1 MDLLTMSLSA
11 AVMIAA
17 IVILRA
23 LLIDRLPKTT
33 FLILWAV
40 VLLRLL
46 VPVSVPSAWSVYS
59 LLQPK
64 QQSIQTVQEESTV
77 LPQVEPVVSQP
88 SAITTEP
95 VTPAVDSAT
104 GEAEEITATPA
115 RQESS
120 SPTVQQ
126 STPTE
131 QPPQAEETKPAIS
144 LPVEPSALI
153 WGVGAAA
160 LGLYFVVGYWRAT
173 REFDMS
179 LPVEHPFCGE
189 WLQRQKEKMP
199 LRRQI
204 RIRQFDR
211 IGTPLT
217 YGVRRPTIL
226 LPNQTLEEQPKTL
239 TYILTH
245 EYVHIRRFDCVSKL
259 LLSAALCLHWFNPL
273 VWVMYVLANRDLE
286 LSCDEMVLRLL
297 GIENRSAYAMALLE
311 MEEKRSGFGAL
322 YSAFGK
328 NAIEERIGAIM
339 KMKKRS
345 LLSVV
350 MAVVLVFTLTACLA
364 TSPVEE
370 ETSAQTA
377 EEKNTIE
384 SETVSV
390 TSELTEKEKNQ
401 IGWEYNRKWQLADY
415 IPYGFAYNEETEK
428 WQYQGLDVHAF
439 LDPEKDIHLI
449 NDEPGLSFLATY
461 DENGKLNIQR
471 IDRETAGKLYI
482 EYFGSPILY
491 DNRIDL
497 YKDNPDTIFVG
508 QWSEYDKRSG
518 ADGYLEFGLSLDMES
533 NLVYNGELVRYFID
547 GVTYDFHDGDCML
560 DRDLADRQSELC
572 AYIYEYYNPEGTVD
586 LYAVY
591 AEQEREDSNPRGLG
605 NLIGI
610 KEFEPSVLE
619 GKQFQLVDIKEREE
633 LNRKVENLSWDD
645 MLEKLS
651 ALEAQGITYETIG
664 EGIQMYY
671 NDYPVTRLTYTD
683 GQMLDSF
690 VFTSVNPPE
699 PNEASISMSV
709 NVRPDGEVRI
719 KEGMPFSGVLAR
731 YGEYG
736 ILYDEEKGAWV
747 YRDQVIRYFIDGV
760 NGQFP
765 LLLRDDGE
773 ISLKVNYNANH
784 YISGLETIP
793 DEQAQALWEQAEAA
807 DGQTEQTESTE
818 QPAQPAQTQQLAADT
833 TTAAAPIAPVKETT
847 MVEDV
852 NHYGDTNSR
861 RYWAQEGTP
870 VTCSVAGEVVA
881 SGWESGYG
889 NRVQVQDASG
899 IIWTY
904 AHLKEISAQ
913 QGDQLQAGEQLGT
926 VGHTGNAG
934 SPTTYCLGLYAEKDG
949 QELNVAQLFARGEE
963 ISL

>member
-1 MDLLTMSLSA
+1 MDLLTMSFSA

-59 LLQPK
+59 LLQPR
-64 QQSIQTVQEESTV
+64 QQAIQTVQEESTV

-95 VTPAVDSAT
+95 VTPAVDSAA

-131 QPPQAEETKPAIS
+131 QPPQAEEKTKPAIS

-370 ETSAQTA
+370 ETSAPAA
-377 EEKNTIE
+377 EEKDIIE

-401 IGWEYNRKWQLADY
+401 IGWEYNRKWLLWDY
-415 IPYGFAYNEETEK
+415 TAYGFTYNEETEK

-439 LDPEKDIHLI
+439 LDPEKDVHLF
-449 NDEPGLSFLATY
+449 NNEPGLSFLATY
-461 DENGKLNIQR
+461 DENEKLNIQQ
-471 IDRETAGKLYI
+471 ITKLTADELYS
-482 EYFGSPILY
+482 EYFASPVLY

-508 QWSEYDKRSG
+508 QWSEFSKRFS
-518 ADGYLEFGLSLDMES
+518 ADRYLEFGVSLDMES
-533 NLVYNGELVRYFID
+533 NLVYNGELVRYFVD
-547 GVTYDFHDGDCML
+547 GVTHDLNDGDFTL
-560 DRDLADRQSELC
+560 DSDLATRQSEECVYL
-572 AYIYEYYNPEGTVD
+572 YEYYNPEGTVD
-586 LYAVY
+586 LYTVHSR
-591 AEQEREDSNPRGLG
+591 EREDSLGGLYS
-605 NLIGI
+605 IE
-610 KEFEPSVLE
+610 EFEPSVLE
-619 GKQFQLVDIKEREE
+619 GKQFQLVDIEEREE

-651 ALEAQGITYETIG
+651 ALKAQGITYETIG
-664 EGIQMYY
+664 KGIQMYY
-671 NDYPVTRLTYTD
+671 NGYPVTQLTYRDNETL
-683 GQMLDSF
+683 GYQT
-690 VFTSVNPPE
+690 FTSVNPPE
-699 PNEASISMSV
+699 STRASVTVRV
-709 NVRPDGEVRI
+709 NVRSDGEVQIEQGKPGGAEMWKVDGRI
-719 KEGMPFSGVLAR
+719 F
-731 YGEYG
+731 
-736 ILYDEEKGAWV
+736 YDEEQGVWT
-747 YRDQVIRYFIDGV
+747 YQDQVIRYFVNGV
-760 NGQFP
+760 DGQFP
-765 LLLRDDGE
+765 TLLQEDGTVSVRVIYDE
-773 ISLKVNYNANH
+773 NN

-793 DEQAQALWEQAEAA
+793 NEQAQALWEQAEAA
-807 DGQTEQTESTE
+807 DGQPVQTESTE
-818 QPAQPAQTQQLAADT
+818 QPVQTQQLATDT

>member
-59 LLQPK
+59 LLQPR
-64 QQSIQTVQEESTV
+64 QQAIQTVQEESTV
-77 LPQVEPVVSQP
+77 LPQVEPVLSQP

-95 VTPAVDSAT
+95 VTPAVDSAA
-104 GEAEEITATPA
+104 GEAEEITTAPTQQPSA
-115 RQESS
+115 A
-120 SPTVQQ
+120 PTVQQ

-131 QPPQAEETKPAIS
+131 QPPQAEEETKPAIS

-153 WGVGAAA
+153 WGIGAAA

-189 WLQRQKEKMP
+189 WLRRQKEKMP

-345 LLSVV
+345 LLSAV

-377 EEKNTIE
+377 
-384 SETVSV
+384 SEIAW
-390 TSELTEKEKNQ
+390 Q
-401 IGWEYNRKWQLADY
+401 YNRENLLWNY
-415 IPYGFAYNEETEK
+415 IPYGFEFNQERNK
-428 WQYQGLDVHAF
+428 WQYQNVDVHYF
-439 LDPEKDIHLI
+439 LDEKK
-449 NDEPGLSFLATY
+449 G
-461 DENGKLNIQR
+461 
-471 IDRETAGKLYI
+471 I
-482 EYFGSPILY
+482 EYYTEESGISFRAVYLDDGRLILTQLNRQEADDLYFQGGSSPVRY
-491 DNRIDL
+491 DNRYDL
-497 YKDNPDTIFVG
+497 YENDKDSIYVG
-508 QWSEYDKRSG
+508 QWEESVKQFRATRYVDFGMTMDTRSH
-518 ADGYLEFGLSLDMES
+518 LL
-533 NLVYNGELVRYFID
+533 YNGELVRYFID

-560 DRDLADRQSELC
+560 DRDLADRQSERC
-572 AYIYEYYNPEGTVD
+572 AFLYEYYNPEGTVD

-591 AEQEREDSNPRGLG
+591 AEQEREDSSPRGLG

-610 KEFEPSVLE
+610 EEFEPSVLE
-619 GKQFQLVDIKEREE
+619 GKTFKTLDLQQRDEDTQNGRH
-633 LNRKVENLSWDD
+633 LSWTL
-645 MLEKLS
+645 MVRKLD
-651 ALEAQGITYETIG
+651 ALEEYGVTYEEVG

-671 NDYPVTRLTYTD
+671 DGYLVNSLMYSDNDVPHYT
-683 GQMLDSF
+683 
-690 VFTSVNPPE
+690 FTSVPQE
-699 PNEASISMSV
+699 SARRATLAI
-709 NVRPDGEVRI
+709 NVDVSSSGEVEISNDWPLVGSIVQFRN
-719 KEGMPFSGVLAR
+719 
-731 YGEYG
+731 YG
-736 ILYDEEKGAWV
+736 IAYDKEKKAWA
-747 YRDQVIRYFIDGV
+747 YNGQIIKYFIDGV
-760 NGQFP
+760 DGQFP
-765 LLLRDDGE
+765 FLLRDDGE
-773 ISLKVNYNANH
+773 INLKVNYDENH

-793 DEQAQALWEQAEAA
+793 NEQAQALWEQAEAA
-807 DGQTEQTESTE
+807 DGQPVQTESTE
-818 QPAQPAQTQQLAADT
+818 QPAQTQQLAADT

>member
-59 LLQPK
+59 LLQPR
-64 QQSIQTVQEESTV
+64 QQAIQTVQEENTV

-95 VTPAVDSAT
+95 AAPAVDSAA
-104 GEAEEITATPA
+104 GEAEEITVTPA

-131 QPPQAEETKPAIS
+131 QPPQAEEKTKPAIS

-189 WLQRQKEKMP
+189 WLRRQKEKMP

-345 LLSVV
+345 LLSAV

-377 EEKNTIE
+377 
-384 SETVSV
+384 SEIAW
-390 TSELTEKEKNQ
+390 Q
-401 IGWEYNRKWQLADY
+401 YNRENLLWNY
-415 IPYGFAYNEETEK
+415 IPYGFEFNQERNK
-428 WQYQGLDVHAF
+428 WQYQNVDVHYF
-439 LDPEKDIHLI
+439 LDEKK
-449 NDEPGLSFLATY
+449 G
-461 DENGKLNIQR
+461 
-471 IDRETAGKLYI
+471 I
-482 EYFGSPILY
+482 EYYTEESGISFRAVYLDDGRLILTQLNRQEADDLYFQGGSSPVRY
-491 DNRIDL
+491 DNRYDL
-497 YKDNPDTIFVG
+497 YENDKDSIYVG
-508 QWSEYDKRSG
+508 QWEESVKQFRATRYVDFGMTMDTRSH
-518 ADGYLEFGLSLDMES
+518 LL
-533 NLVYNGELVRYFID
+533 YNGELVRYFID

-560 DRDLADRQSELC
+560 DRDLADRQSERC
-572 AYIYEYYNPEGTVD
+572 AYLYEYYNPEGTVD

-591 AEQEREDSNPRGLG
+591 AEQEREDSSPRGLG

-610 KEFEPSVLE
+610 EEFEPSVLE
-619 GKQFQLVDIKEREE
+619 GKTFKTLDLQQRDEDTQNGRH
-633 LNRKVENLSWDD
+633 LSWTL
-645 MLEKLS
+645 MVRKLD
-651 ALEAQGITYETIG
+651 ALEEYGVTYEEVG

-671 NDYPVTRLTYTD
+671 DGYLVNSLMYSDNDVPHYT
-683 GQMLDSF
+683 
-690 VFTSVNPPE
+690 FTSVPQE
-699 PNEASISMSV
+699 SARRATLAI
-709 NVRPDGEVRI
+709 NVDVSSSGEVEITNDWPLVGSIVQFRN
-719 KEGMPFSGVLAR
+719 
-731 YGEYG
+731 YG
-736 ILYDEEKGAWV
+736 IAYDKEKKAWA
-747 YRDQVIRYFIDGV
+747 YNGQIIKYFIDGV
-760 NGQFP
+760 DGQFP
-765 LLLRDDGE
+765 FLLRDDGE
-773 ISLKVNYNANH
+773 INLKVNYDENH
-784 YISGLETIP
+784 YISGLEIIP
-793 DEQAQALWEQAEAA
+793 NEEAQALWEQAEAA
-807 DGQTEQTESTE
+807 DGQTEQTEPTE
-818 QPAQPAQTQQLAADT
+818 ENEQPAQTQ
-833 TTAAAPIAPVKETT
+833 PI
-847 MVEDV
+847 
-852 NHYGDTNSR
+852 
-861 RYWAQEGTP
+861 
-870 VTCSVAGEVVA
+870 
-881 SGWESGYG
+881 
-889 NRVQVQDASG
+889 
-899 IIWTY
+899 
-904 AHLKEISAQ
+904 Q
-913 QGDQLQAGEQLGT
+913 QSEQLT
-926 VGHTGNAG
+926 QT
-934 SPTTYCLGLYAEKDG
+934 
-949 QELNVAQLFARGEE
+949 QQQE

>member
-1 MDLLTMSLSA
+1 MDLLTMSISA

-59 LLQPK
+59 LLQPR
-64 QQSIQTVQEESTV
+64 QQAIQTVQEESTV

-95 VTPAVDSAT
+95 VTPAVDSAA
-104 GEAEEITATPA
+104 GEAEEITTAPTQQPSA
-115 RQESS
+115 A
-120 SPTVQQ
+120 PTVQQ

-131 QPPQAEETKPAIS
+131 QPPQAEEETKPAIS

-189 WLQRQKEKMP
+189 WLRRQKEKMP

-273 VWVMYVLANRDLE
+273 VWVMYILANRDLE

-345 LLSVV
+345 LLSAV

-377 EEKNTIE
+377 
-384 SETVSV
+384 SEIAW
-390 TSELTEKEKNQ
+390 Q
-401 IGWEYNRKWQLADY
+401 YNRENLLWNY
-415 IPYGFAYNEETEK
+415 IPYGFEFNQERNK
-428 WQYQGLDVHAF
+428 WQYQNVDVHYF
-439 LDPEKDIHLI
+439 LDEKK
-449 NDEPGLSFLATY
+449 G
-461 DENGKLNIQR
+461 
-471 IDRETAGKLYI
+471 I
-482 EYFGSPILY
+482 EYYTEESGISFRAVYLDDGRLILTQLNRQEADDLYFQGGSSPVRY
-491 DNRIDL
+491 DNRYDL
-497 YKDNPDTIFVG
+497 YENDKDSIYVG
-508 QWSEYDKRSG
+508 QWEESVKQFRATRYVDFGMTMDTRSH
-518 ADGYLEFGLSLDMES
+518 LL
-533 NLVYNGELVRYFID
+533 YNGELVRYFID

-560 DRDLADRQSELC
+560 DRDLADRQSERC
-572 AYIYEYYNPEGTVD
+572 AYLYEYYNPEGTVD

-591 AEQEREDSNPRGLG
+591 AEQEREDSSPRGLG

-610 KEFEPSVLE
+610 EEFEPSVLE
-619 GKQFQLVDIKEREE
+619 GKTFKTLDLQQRDEDTQNGRH
-633 LNRKVENLSWDD
+633 LSWTL
-645 MLEKLS
+645 MVRKLD
-651 ALEAQGITYETIG
+651 ALEEYGVTYEEVG

-671 NDYPVTRLTYTD
+671 DGYLVNSLMYSDNDVPHYT
-683 GQMLDSF
+683 
-690 VFTSVNPPE
+690 FTSVPQE
-699 PNEASISMSV
+699 SARRATLAI
-709 NVRPDGEVRI
+709 NVDVSSSGEVEISNDWPLVGSIVQFRN
-719 KEGMPFSGVLAR
+719 
-731 YGEYG
+731 YG
-736 ILYDEEKGAWV
+736 IAYDKEKKAWA
-747 YRDQVIRYFIDGV
+747 YNGQIIKYFIDGV
-760 NGQFP
+760 DGQFP
-765 LLLRDDGE
+765 FLLRDDGE
-773 ISLKVNYNANH
+773 INLKVNYDENH
-784 YISGLETIP
+784 YISGLEKIS

>member
-1 MDLLTMSLSA
+1 MDLLTMSFSA

-95 VTPAVDSAT
+95 AAPAVDSAA

-131 QPPQAEETKPAIS
+131 QPPQAEEETKPAIS

-153 WGVGAAA
+153 WGIGAAA

-189 WLQRQKEKMP
+189 WLRRQKEKMP

-350 MAVVLVFTLTACLA
+350 MAVVLVFTLAACLA

-377 EEKNTIE
+377 
-384 SETVSV
+384 SEIAW
-390 TSELTEKEKNQ
+390 Q
-401 IGWEYNRKWQLADY
+401 YNRENLLWNY
-415 IPYGFAYNEETEK
+415 IPYGFEFNQERNK
-428 WQYQGLDVHAF
+428 WQYQNVDVHYF
-439 LDPEKDIHLI
+439 LDEKK
-449 NDEPGLSFLATY
+449 G
-461 DENGKLNIQR
+461 
-471 IDRETAGKLYI
+471 I
-482 EYFGSPILY
+482 EYYTEESGISFRAVYLDDGRLILTQLNRQEADDLYFQGGSSPVRY
-491 DNRIDL
+491 DNRYDL
-497 YKDNPDTIFVG
+497 YENDKDSIYVG
-508 QWSEYDKRSG
+508 QWEESVKQFRATRYVDFGMTMDTRSH
-518 ADGYLEFGLSLDMES
+518 LL
-533 NLVYNGELVRYFID
+533 YNGELVRYFID

-560 DRDLADRQSELC
+560 DRDLADRQSERC
-572 AYIYEYYNPEGTVD
+572 AYLYEYYNPEGTVD

-591 AEQEREDSNPRGLG
+591 AEQEREDSSPRGLG

-610 KEFEPSVLE
+610 EEFEPSVLE
-619 GKQFQLVDIKEREE
+619 GKTFKTLDLQQRDEDTQNGRH
-633 LNRKVENLSWDD
+633 LSWTL
-645 MLEKLS
+645 MVRKLD
-651 ALEAQGITYETIG
+651 ALEEYGVTYEEVG

-671 NDYPVTRLTYTD
+671 DGYLVNSLMYSDNDVPHYT
-683 GQMLDSF
+683 
-690 VFTSVNPPE
+690 FTSVPQE
-699 PNEASISMSV
+699 SARRATLAI
-709 NVRPDGEVRI
+709 NVDVSSSGEVEITNDWPLVGSIVQFRN
-719 KEGMPFSGVLAR
+719 
-731 YGEYG
+731 YG
-736 ILYDEEKGAWV
+736 IAYDKEKKAWA
-747 YRDQVIRYFIDGV
+747 YNGQIIKYFIDGV
-760 NGQFP
+760 DGQFP
-765 LLLRDDGE
+765 FLLRDDGE
-773 ISLKVNYNANH
+773 INLKVNYDENH
-784 YISGLETIP
+784 YISGLEKIS

>member
-95 VTPAVDSAT
+95 VTPAVDSAA

-126 STPTE
+126 SIPTE

-153 WGVGAAA
+153 WGIGAAA
-160 LGLYFVVGYWRAT
+160 LGLYFVVGYWRTT

-189 WLQRQKEKMP
+189 WLRRQKEKMP

-259 LLSAALCLHWFNPL
+259 LLSAALSLHWFNPL

-377 EEKNTIE
+377 
-384 SETVSV
+384 SEIAW
-390 TSELTEKEKNQ
+390 Q
-401 IGWEYNRKWQLADY
+401 YNRENLLWNY
-415 IPYGFAYNEETEK
+415 IPYGFEFNQERNK
-428 WQYQGLDVHAF
+428 WQYQNVDVHYF
-439 LDPEKDIHLI
+439 LDEKK
-449 NDEPGLSFLATY
+449 G
-461 DENGKLNIQR
+461 
-471 IDRETAGKLYI
+471 I
-482 EYFGSPILY
+482 EYYTEESGISFRAVYLDDGRLILTRLNRQEADDLYFQGGSSPVRY
-491 DNRIDL
+491 DNRYDL
-497 YKDNPDTIFVG
+497 YENDKDSIYVG
-508 QWSEYDKRSG
+508 QWEESVKQFRATRYVDFGMTMDTRSH
-518 ADGYLEFGLSLDMES
+518 LL
-533 NLVYNGELVRYFID
+533 YNGELVRYFID

-560 DRDLADRQSELC
+560 DRDLADRQSERC
-572 AYIYEYYNPEGTVD
+572 AYLYEYYNPEGTVD

-591 AEQEREDSNPRGLG
+591 AEQEREDSSPRGLG

-610 KEFEPSVLE
+610 EEFEPSVLE
-619 GKQFQLVDIKEREE
+619 GKTFKTLDLQQRDEDTQNGRH
-633 LNRKVENLSWDD
+633 LSWTL
-645 MLEKLS
+645 MARKLD
-651 ALEAQGITYETIG
+651 ALEEYGVTYEEVG

-671 NDYPVTRLTYTD
+671 DGYLVNSLMYSDNDVPHYT
-683 GQMLDSF
+683 
-690 VFTSVNPPE
+690 FTSVPQE
-699 PNEASISMSV
+699 SARRATLAI
-709 NVRPDGEVRI
+709 NVDVSSSGEVEITNDWPLVGSIVQFRN
-719 KEGMPFSGVLAR
+719 
-731 YGEYG
+731 YG
-736 ILYDEEKGAWV
+736 IAYDKEKKAWA
-747 YRDQVIRYFIDGV
+747 YNGQIIKYFIDGV
-760 NGQFP
+760 DGQFP
-765 LLLRDDGE
+765 FLLRDDGE
-773 ISLKVNYNANH
+773 INLKVNYDENH
-784 YISGLETIP
+784 YISGLEKIS

-807 DGQTEQTESTE
+807 DGQPVQTESTE
-818 QPAQPAQTQQLAADT
+818 QTAQTQQFAADT

-899 IIWTY
+899 ITWTY

>member
-1 MDLLTMSLSA
+1 MDLLTMSISA

-59 LLQPK
+59 LLQLR
-64 QQSIQTVQEESTV
+64 QQAIQTVQEESTV

-95 VTPAVDSAT
+95 VTPAVDSAA
-104 GEAEEITATPA
+104 GEAEEITTAPTQQPSA
-115 RQESS
+115 A
-120 SPTVQQ
+120 PTVQQ

-131 QPPQAEETKPAIS
+131 QPPQAEEKTKPAIS

-189 WLQRQKEKMP
+189 WLRRQKEKMP

-217 YGVRRPTIL
+217 YGVRKPTIL

-273 VWVMYVLANRDLE
+273 VWVMYILANRDLE

-377 EEKNTIE
+377 
-384 SETVSV
+384 SEIAW
-390 TSELTEKEKNQ
+390 Q
-401 IGWEYNRKWQLADY
+401 YNRENLLWNY
-415 IPYGFAYNEETEK
+415 IPYGFEFNQERNK
-428 WQYQGLDVHAF
+428 WQYQNVDVHYF
-439 LDPEKDIHLI
+439 LDEKK
-449 NDEPGLSFLATY
+449 G
-461 DENGKLNIQR
+461 
-471 IDRETAGKLYI
+471 I
-482 EYFGSPILY
+482 EYYTEESGISFRAVYLDDGRLILTQLNRQEADDLYFQGGSSPVRY
-491 DNRIDL
+491 DNRYDL
-497 YKDNPDTIFVG
+497 YENDKDSIYVG
-508 QWSEYDKRSG
+508 QWEESVKQFRATRYVDFGMTMDTRSH
-518 ADGYLEFGLSLDMES
+518 LL
-533 NLVYNGELVRYFID
+533 YNGELVRYFID

-560 DRDLADRQSELC
+560 DRDLADRQSERC
-572 AYIYEYYNPEGTVD
+572 AYLYEYYNPEGTVD

-591 AEQEREDSNPRGLG
+591 AEQEREDSSPRGLG

-610 KEFEPSVLE
+610 EEFEPSVLE
-619 GKQFQLVDIKEREE
+619 GKTFKTLDLQQRDEDTQNGRH
-633 LNRKVENLSWDD
+633 LSWTL
-645 MLEKLS
+645 MVRKLD
-651 ALEAQGITYETIG
+651 ALEEYGVTYEEVG

-671 NDYPVTRLTYTD
+671 DGYLVNSLMYSDNDVPHYT
-683 GQMLDSF
+683 
-690 VFTSVNPPE
+690 FTSVPQE
-699 PNEASISMSV
+699 SARRATLAI
-709 NVRPDGEVRI
+709 NVDVSSSGEVEITNDWPLVGSIVQFRN
-719 KEGMPFSGVLAR
+719 
-731 YGEYG
+731 YG
-736 ILYDEEKGAWV
+736 IAYDKEKKAWA
-747 YRDQVIRYFIDGV
+747 YNGQIIKYFIDGV
-760 NGQFP
+760 DGQFP
-765 LLLRDDGE
+765 FLLRDDGE
-773 ISLKVNYNANH
+773 INLKVNYDENH
-784 YISGLETIP
+784 YISGLEKIS

-818 QPAQPAQTQQLAADT
+818 QTAQTQQLAADT

>member
-59 LLQPK
+59 LLQPR

-95 VTPAVDSAT
+95 VTPAVDSAA

-131 QPPQAEETKPAIS
+131 QPPQAEEETKPAIS

-189 WLQRQKEKMP
+189 WLRRQKEKMP

-273 VWVMYVLANRDLE
+273 VWVMYILANRDLE

-377 EEKNTIE
+377 
-384 SETVSV
+384 SEIAW
-390 TSELTEKEKNQ
+390 Q
-401 IGWEYNRKWQLADY
+401 YNRENLLWNY
-415 IPYGFAYNEETEK
+415 IPYGFEFNQERNK
-428 WQYQGLDVHAF
+428 WQYQNVDVHYF
-439 LDPEKDIHLI
+439 LDEKK
-449 NDEPGLSFLATY
+449 G
-461 DENGKLNIQR
+461 
-471 IDRETAGKLYI
+471 I
-482 EYFGSPILY
+482 EYYTEGSGISFRAVYLDDGRLILTQLNRQEADDLYFQGGSSPVRY
-491 DNRIDL
+491 DNRYDL
-497 YKDNPDTIFVG
+497 YENDKDSIYVG
-508 QWSEYDKRSG
+508 QWEESVKQFRATRYVDFGMTMDTRSH
-518 ADGYLEFGLSLDMES
+518 LL
-533 NLVYNGELVRYFID
+533 YNGELVRYFID

-560 DRDLADRQSELC
+560 DRDLADRQSERC
-572 AYIYEYYNPEGTVD
+572 AYLYEYYNPEGTVD

-591 AEQEREDSNPRGLG
+591 AEQEREDSSPRGLG

-610 KEFEPSVLE
+610 EEFEPSVLE
-619 GKQFQLVDIKEREE
+619 GKTFKTLDLQQRDEDTQNGRH
-633 LNRKVENLSWDD
+633 LSWTL
-645 MLEKLS
+645 MVRKLD
-651 ALEAQGITYETIG
+651 ALKEYGITYEQVG

-671 NDYPVTRLTYTD
+671 DGYLVNSLMYSDNDVPHYT
-683 GQMLDSF
+683 
-690 VFTSVNPPE
+690 FTSVPQE
-699 PNEASISMSV
+699 SARRATLAI
-709 NVRPDGEVRI
+709 NVDVSSSGEVKIMNDWPLVGSIVQFRN
-719 KEGMPFSGVLAR
+719 
-731 YGEYG
+731 YG
-736 ILYDEEKGAWV
+736 IAYDKEKKAWA
-747 YRDQVIRYFIDGV
+747 YNGQIIKYFIDGV
-760 NGQFP
+760 DGQFP
-765 LLLRDDGE
+765 FLLRDDGE
-773 ISLKVNYNANH
+773 INLKVNYDENH
-784 YISGLETIP
+784 YISGLEKIS

-818 QPAQPAQTQQLAADT
+818 QTAQTQQLAADT

>member
-95 VTPAVDSAT
+95 VTPAVDSAA

-115 RQESS
+115 QQPSAA
-120 SPTVQQ
+120 PTVQQ

-131 QPPQAEETKPAIS
+131 QPPQAEEETKPAIS

-160 LGLYFVVGYWRAT
+160 LGLYFVVGYWRVT

-189 WLQRQKEKMP
+189 WLRRQKEKMP

-345 LLSVV
+345 LLSAV

-377 EEKNTIE
+377 
-384 SETVSV
+384 SEIAW
-390 TSELTEKEKNQ
+390 Q
-401 IGWEYNRKWQLADY
+401 YNRENLLWNY
-415 IPYGFAYNEETEK
+415 IPYGFEFNQERNK
-428 WQYQGLDVHAF
+428 WQYQNVDVHYF
-439 LDPEKDIHLI
+439 LDEKK
-449 NDEPGLSFLATY
+449 G
-461 DENGKLNIQR
+461 
-471 IDRETAGKLYI
+471 I
-482 EYFGSPILY
+482 EYYTEESGISFRAVYLDDGRLILTQLNRQEADDLYFQGGSSPVRY
-491 DNRIDL
+491 DNRYDL
-497 YKDNPDTIFVG
+497 YENDKDSIYVG
-508 QWSEYDKRSG
+508 QWEESVKQFRATRYVDFGMTMDTRSH
-518 ADGYLEFGLSLDMES
+518 LL
-533 NLVYNGELVRYFID
+533 YNGELVRYFID

-560 DRDLADRQSELC
+560 DRDLADRQSERC
-572 AYIYEYYNPEGTVD
+572 AYLYEYYNPEGTVD

-591 AEQEREDSNPRGLG
+591 AEQEREDSSPRGLG

-610 KEFEPSVLE
+610 EEFEPSVLE
-619 GKQFQLVDIKEREE
+619 GKTFKTLDLQQRDEDTQNGRH
-633 LNRKVENLSWDD
+633 LSWTL
-645 MLEKLS
+645 MVRKLD
-651 ALEAQGITYETIG
+651 ALEEYGVTYEEVG

-671 NDYPVTRLTYTD
+671 DGYLVNSLMYSDNDVPHYT
-683 GQMLDSF
+683 
-690 VFTSVNPPE
+690 FTSVPQE
-699 PNEASISMSV
+699 SARRATLAI
-709 NVRPDGEVRI
+709 NVDVSSSGEVEITNDWPLVGSIVQFRN
-719 KEGMPFSGVLAR
+719 
-731 YGEYG
+731 YG
-736 ILYDEEKGAWV
+736 IAYDKEKKAWA
-747 YRDQVIRYFIDGV
+747 YNGQIIKYFIDGV
-760 NGQFP
+760 DGQFP
-765 LLLRDDGE
+765 FLLRDDGE
-773 ISLKVNYNANH
+773 INLKVNYDENH
-784 YISGLETIP
+784 YISGLEKIS

-807 DGQTEQTESTE
+807 DGQPVQTESTE
-818 QPAQPAQTQQLAADT
+818 QTAQTQQLAADT
-833 TTAAAPIAPVKETT
+833 TTAVAPIAPVKETT

>member
-59 LLQPK
+59 LLQPR
-64 QQSIQTVQEESTV
+64 QQAIQTVQEESTV

-95 VTPAVDSAT
+95 VTPAVDSAA

-126 STPTE
+126 SIPTE
-131 QPPQAEETKPAIS
+131 QPPQAEKTKPAIS

-153 WGVGAAA
+153 WGIGAAA

-189 WLQRQKEKMP
+189 WLRRQKEKMP

-345 LLSVV
+345 LLSAV

-377 EEKNTIE
+377 
-384 SETVSV
+384 SEIAW
-390 TSELTEKEKNQ
+390 Q
-401 IGWEYNRKWQLADY
+401 YNRENLLWNY
-415 IPYGFAYNEETEK
+415 IPYGFEFNQERNK
-428 WQYQGLDVHAF
+428 WQYQNVDVHYF
-439 LDPEKDIHLI
+439 LDEKK
-449 NDEPGLSFLATY
+449 G
-461 DENGKLNIQR
+461 
-471 IDRETAGKLYI
+471 I
-482 EYFGSPILY
+482 EYYTEESGISFRAVYLDDGRLILTQLNRQEADDLYFQGGSSPVRY
-491 DNRIDL
+491 DNRYDL
-497 YKDNPDTIFVG
+497 YENDKDSIYVG
-508 QWSEYDKRSG
+508 QWEESVKQFRATRYVDFGMTMDTRSH
-518 ADGYLEFGLSLDMES
+518 LL
-533 NLVYNGELVRYFID
+533 YNGELVRYFID

-560 DRDLADRQSELC
+560 DRDLADRQSERC
-572 AYIYEYYNPEGTVD
+572 AFLYEYYNPEGTVD

-591 AEQEREDSNPRGLG
+591 AEQEREDSSPRGLG

-610 KEFEPSVLE
+610 EEFEPSVLE
-619 GKQFQLVDIKEREE
+619 GKTFKMLDLQQRDEDTQNGRH
-633 LNRKVENLSWDD
+633 LSWTL
-645 MLEKLS
+645 MVRKLD
-651 ALEAQGITYETIG
+651 ALEEYGVTYEEVG

-671 NDYPVTRLTYTD
+671 DGYLVNRLVYSDSDVPYGYT
-683 GQMLDSF
+683 
-690 VFTSVNPPE
+690 FTSIPQE
-699 PNEASISMSV
+699 SSRRASLEIGIDVLSS
-709 NVRPDGEVRI
+709 GEVKITNDWPLVGSIVQFRN
-719 KEGMPFSGVLAR
+719 
-731 YGEYG
+731 YG
-736 ILYDEEKGAWV
+736 IAYDKEKKAWA
-747 YRDQVIRYFIDGV
+747 YNGQIIKYFIDGV
-760 NGQFP
+760 DGQFP
-765 LLLRDDGE
+765 FLMRDDGE
-773 ISLKVNYNANH
+773 INLKVNYDENH
-784 YISGLETIP
+784 YISGLEKIP

>member
-1 MDLLTMSLSA
+1 MDLLTMSISA

-64 QQSIQTVQEESTV
+64 QQSIQTVQEESAV

-95 VTPAVDSAT
+95 AAPAVDSAAD
-104 GEAEEITATPA
+104 EVEEITTAPA
-115 RQESS
+115 QQQSAA
-120 SPTVQQ
+120 PTVQQ

-131 QPPQAEETKPAIS
+131 QQLQAEEEKTKPAIS

-160 LGLYFVVGYWRAT
+160 LGLYFVIGYWRAT

-189 WLQRQKEKMP
+189 WLRRQKEKMP

-370 ETSAQTA
+370 ETSAPAA

-390 TSELTEKEKNQ
+390 TSELTENKKEKIAEKEQ
-401 IGWEYNRKWQLADY
+401 GQSDAVRKRYIVSYWKEPQELYRRDYQAKGFRFEEDGTLYYKDQLVRYFVDGATVEPHDGSYTIDDIRYKEQLCAYLYEY
-415 IPYGFAYNEETEK
+415 YNEE
-428 WQYQGLDVHAF
+428 GV
-439 LDPEKDIHLI
+439 
-449 NDEPGLSFLATY
+449 
-461 DENGKLNIQR
+461 
-471 IDRETAGKLYI
+471 
-482 EYFGSPILY
+482 
-491 DNRIDL
+491 IDL
-497 YKDNPDTIFVG
+497 YTVRWEDRGTSSPTSRGLGELMKVEIFDPDTFDDRAFIYATEVDWENKTG
-508 QWSEYDKRSG
+508 GHNYILDDEIISAQATSDYKEENLSWDEKLEKLDALKEYGVTYEKIDEGIQMHYQGYLVNRLVYAG
-518 ADGYLEFGLSLDMES
+518 ADVPHSFTLTSVGVPMERRASMSVYVDVSSGGEVEIS
-533 NLVYNGELVRYFID
+533 NDWPLVGSIVLFRNYGIAYDEEQKAWAYNGQIIKYFID
-547 GVTYDFHDGDCML
+547 GVD
-560 DRDLADRQSELC
+560 
-572 AYIYEYYNPEGTVD
+572 
-586 LYAVY
+586 
-591 AEQEREDSNPRGLG
+591 
-605 NLIGI
+605 
-610 KEFEPSVLE
+610 
-619 GKQFQLVDIKEREE
+619 
-633 LNRKVENLSWDD
+633 
-645 MLEKLS
+645 
-651 ALEAQGITYETIG
+651 
-664 EGIQMYY
+664 
-671 NDYPVTRLTYTD
+671 
-683 GQMLDSF
+683 
-690 VFTSVNPPE
+690 
-699 PNEASISMSV
+699 
-709 NVRPDGEVRI
+709 
-719 KEGMPFSGVLAR
+719 
-731 YGEYG
+731 
-736 ILYDEEKGAWV
+736 
-747 YRDQVIRYFIDGV
+747 
-760 NGQFP
+760 GQFP
-765 LLLRDDGE
+765 FLLRDDGE
-773 ISLKVNYNANH
+773 INLKVNYDENH
-784 YISGLETIP
+784 YISGLEKIS

-807 DGQTEQTESTE
+807 DGQPVQTESTE
-818 QPAQPAQTQQLAADT
+818 QTAQTQQLAADT

>member
-33 FLILWAV
+33 FLIFWAV

-59 LLQPK
+59 LLQPR
-64 QQSIQTVQEESTV
+64 QQAIQTVQEESTV

-95 VTPAVDSAT
+95 VTPAVDSAA

-131 QPPQAEETKPAIS
+131 QPPQAEEETKPAIS

-189 WLQRQKEKMP
+189 WLRRQKEKMP

-217 YGVRRPTIL
+217 YGVRKPTIL

-377 EEKNTIE
+377 
-384 SETVSV
+384 SEIAW
-390 TSELTEKEKNQ
+390 Q
-401 IGWEYNRKWQLADY
+401 YNRENLLWDY
-415 IPYGFAYNEETEK
+415 IPYGFEFNQERNK
-428 WQYQGLDVHAF
+428 WQYQNVDVHYF
-439 LDPEKDIHLI
+439 LDEKK
-449 NDEPGLSFLATY
+449 G
-461 DENGKLNIQR
+461 
-471 IDRETAGKLYI
+471 I
-482 EYFGSPILY
+482 EYYTEESGISFRAVYLDDGRLILTQLNRQEADDLYFQGRSSPVRY
-491 DNRIDL
+491 DNRYDL
-497 YKDNPDTIFVG
+497 YENDKDSIYVG
-508 QWSEYDKRSG
+508 QWEESVKQFRATRYVDFGMTMDTRSH
-518 ADGYLEFGLSLDMES
+518 LL
-533 NLVYNGELVRYFID
+533 YNGELVRYFID

-560 DRDLADRQSELC
+560 DRDLADRQSERC
-572 AYIYEYYNPEGTVD
+572 AYLYEYYNPEGTVD

-591 AEQEREDSNPRGLG
+591 AEQEREDSSPRGLG

-610 KEFEPSVLE
+610 EEFEPSVLE
-619 GKQFQLVDIKEREE
+619 GKTFKTLDLQQRDEDTQNGRH
-633 LNRKVENLSWDD
+633 LSWTL
-645 MLEKLS
+645 MARKLD
-651 ALEAQGITYETIG
+651 ALEEYGVTYEEVG

-671 NDYPVTRLTYTD
+671 DGYLVNSLMYSDNDVPHYT
-683 GQMLDSF
+683 
-690 VFTSVNPPE
+690 FTSVPQE
-699 PNEASISMSV
+699 SARRATLAI
-709 NVRPDGEVRI
+709 NVDVSSSGEVEITNDWPLVGSIVQFRN
-719 KEGMPFSGVLAR
+719 
-731 YGEYG
+731 YG
-736 ILYDEEKGAWV
+736 IAYDKEKKAWA
-747 YRDQVIRYFIDGV
+747 YNGQIIKYFIDGV
-760 NGQFP
+760 DGQFP
-765 LLLRDDGE
+765 FLLRDDGE
-773 ISLKVNYNANH
+773 INLKVNYDENH
-784 YISGLETIP
+784 YISGLEKISN
-793 DEQAQALWEQAEAA
+793 EQAQALWEQAEAA
-807 DGQTEQTESTE
+807 DGQTE
-818 QPAQPAQTQQLAADT
+818 
-833 TTAAAPIAPVKETT
+833 
-847 MVEDV
+847 
-852 NHYGDTNSR
+852 
-861 RYWAQEGTP
+861 
-870 VTCSVAGEVVA
+870 
-881 SGWESGYG
+881 
-889 NRVQVQDASG
+889 
-899 IIWTY
+899 
-904 AHLKEISAQ
+904 
-913 QGDQLQAGEQLGT
+913 
-926 VGHTGNAG
+926 
-934 SPTTYCLGLYAEKDG
+934 
-949 QELNVAQLFARGEE
+949 
-963 ISL
+963 

>member
-1 MDLLTMSLSA
+1 MDLLTMSFSA

-46 VPVSVPSAWSVYS
+46 VPVSVPSVWSVYS

-95 VTPAVDSAT
+95 AAPAVDSAA

-126 STPTE
+126 SIPTE

-345 LLSVV
+345 LLSAV
-350 MAVVLVFTLTACLA
+350 MAVVLVFTMTACLA

-377 EEKNTIE
+377 EGKNTIE

-390 TSELTEKEKNQ
+390 TSDLTEEEKNH
-401 IGWEYNRKWQLADY
+401 IGWEYNRKWLLWDY
-415 IPYGFAYNEETEK
+415 TAYGFTYNEETEK

-586 LYAVY
+586 LYTVY

-605 NLIGI
+605 NLIDI

-671 NDYPVTRLTYTD
+671 NGYPVTQLTYRDNETL
-683 GQMLDSF
+683 GYQT
-690 VFTSVNPPE
+690 FTSVNPPE
-699 PNEASISMSV
+699 STRASVTVRV
-709 NVRPDGEVRI
+709 NVQSDGEVQIEQGKPGGAEMWKVDGRI
-719 KEGMPFSGVLAR
+719 F
-731 YGEYG
+731 
-736 ILYDEEKGAWV
+736 YDEEQGVWT
-747 YRDQVIRYFIDGV
+747 YQDQVIRYFVNGV
-760 NGQFP
+760 DGQFP
-765 LLLRDDGE
+765 TLLQEDGTVSVRVIYDE
-773 ISLKVNYNANH
+773 NN

-793 DEQAQALWEQAEAA
+793 NEQAQALWEQAEAA

-818 QPAQPAQTQQLAADT
+818 QPVQTQQ
-833 TTAAAPIAPVKETT
+833 
-847 MVEDV
+847 
-852 NHYGDTNSR
+852 
-861 RYWAQEGTP
+861 Q
-870 VTCSVAGEVVA
+870 
-881 SGWESGYG
+881 
-889 NRVQVQDASG
+889 
-899 IIWTY
+899 
-904 AHLKEISAQ
+904 
-913 QGDQLQAGEQLGT
+913 
-926 VGHTGNAG
+926 
-934 SPTTYCLGLYAEKDG
+934 
-949 QELNVAQLFARGEE
+949 E

>member
-95 VTPAVDSAT
+95 AAPAVDSAA
-104 GEAEEITATPA
+104 GEAEEITATTA

-131 QPPQAEETKPAIS
+131 QPPQAEEEETKPAIS

-189 WLQRQKEKMP
+189 WLRRQKEKMP
-199 LRRQI
+199 LHRQI

-217 YGVRRPTIL
+217 YGVRKPTIL

-259 LLSAALCLHWFNPL
+259 LLSAALSLHWFNPL

-345 LLSVV
+345 LLSAV

-377 EEKNTIE
+377 
-384 SETVSV
+384 SEIAW
-390 TSELTEKEKNQ
+390 Q
-401 IGWEYNRKWQLADY
+401 YNRENLLWNY
-415 IPYGFAYNEETEK
+415 IPYGFEFNQERNK
-428 WQYQGLDVHAF
+428 WQYQNVDVHYF
-439 LDPEKDIHLI
+439 LDEKK
-449 NDEPGLSFLATY
+449 G
-461 DENGKLNIQR
+461 
-471 IDRETAGKLYI
+471 I
-482 EYFGSPILY
+482 EYYTEESGISFRAVYLDDGRLILTQLNRQEADDLYFQGGSSPVRY
-491 DNRIDL
+491 DNRYDL
-497 YKDNPDTIFVG
+497 YENDKDSIYVG
-508 QWSEYDKRSG
+508 QWEESVKQFRATRYVDFGMTMDTRSH
-518 ADGYLEFGLSLDMES
+518 LL
-533 NLVYNGELVRYFID
+533 YNGELVRYFID
-547 GVTYDFHDGDCML
+547 GVTYDFHDGDCMF
-560 DRDLADRQSELC
+560 DRDLADRQSERC
-572 AYIYEYYNPEGTVD
+572 AYLYEYYNPEGTVD

-591 AEQEREDSNPRGLG
+591 AEQEREDSSPRGLG

-610 KEFEPSVLE
+610 EEFEPSVLE
-619 GKQFQLVDIKEREE
+619 GKTFKTLDLQQRDEDTQNGRH
-633 LNRKVENLSWDD
+633 LSWTL
-645 MLEKLS
+645 MVRKLD
-651 ALEAQGITYETIG
+651 ALKEYGITYEQVG

-671 NDYPVTRLTYTD
+671 DGYLVNSLMYSDNDVPHYT
-683 GQMLDSF
+683 
-690 VFTSVNPPE
+690 FTSVPQE
-699 PNEASISMSV
+699 SARRATLAI
-709 NVRPDGEVRI
+709 NVDVSSSGEVKIMNDWPLVGSIVQFRN
-719 KEGMPFSGVLAR
+719 
-731 YGEYG
+731 YG
-736 ILYDEEKGAWV
+736 IAYDKEKKAWA
-747 YRDQVIRYFIDGV
+747 YNGQIIKYFIDGV
-760 NGQFP
+760 DGQFP
-765 LLLRDDGE
+765 FLLRDDGE
-773 ISLKVNYNANH
+773 INLKVNYDENH
-784 YISGLETIP
+784 YISGLEKIS

-807 DGQTEQTESTE
+807 DGQTEQTEPT
-818 QPAQPAQTQQLAADT
+818 AQLAQTQQLATDT

-852 NHYGDTNSR
+852 NHAGDTNSR

>member
-59 LLQPK
+59 LLQPR
-64 QQSIQTVQEESTV
+64 QQAIQTVQEESTV

-95 VTPAVDSAT
+95 VTPAVDSAA
-104 GEAEEITATPA
+104 GEAEEITTAPTQQPSA
-115 RQESS
+115 A
-120 SPTVQQ
+120 PTVQQ

-131 QPPQAEETKPAIS
+131 QPPQAEEETKPAIS

-189 WLQRQKEKMP
+189 WLRRQKEKMP

-217 YGVRRPTIL
+217 YGVRKPTIL

-345 LLSVV
+345 LLSAV

-377 EEKNTIE
+377 
-384 SETVSV
+384 SEIAW
-390 TSELTEKEKNQ
+390 Q
-401 IGWEYNRKWQLADY
+401 YNRENLLWDY
-415 IPYGFAYNEETEK
+415 IPYGFEFNQERNK
-428 WQYQGLDVHAF
+428 WQYQNVDVHYF
-439 LDPEKDIHLI
+439 LDEKK
-449 NDEPGLSFLATY
+449 G
-461 DENGKLNIQR
+461 
-471 IDRETAGKLYI
+471 I
-482 EYFGSPILY
+482 EYYTEESGISFRAVYLDDGRLILTQLNRQEADDLYFQGRSSPVRY
-491 DNRIDL
+491 DNRYDL
-497 YKDNPDTIFVG
+497 YENDKDSIYVG
-508 QWSEYDKRSG
+508 QWEESVKQFRATRYVDFGMTMDTRSH
-518 ADGYLEFGLSLDMES
+518 LL
-533 NLVYNGELVRYFID
+533 YNGELVRYFID

-560 DRDLADRQSELC
+560 DRDLADRQSERC
-572 AYIYEYYNPEGTVD
+572 AYLYEYYNPEGTVD

-591 AEQEREDSNPRGLG
+591 AEQEREDSSPRGLG

-610 KEFEPSVLE
+610 EEFEPSVLE
-619 GKQFQLVDIKEREE
+619 GKTFKTLDLQQRDEDTQNGRH
-633 LNRKVENLSWDD
+633 LSWTL
-645 MLEKLS
+645 MARKLD
-651 ALEAQGITYETIG
+651 ALEEYGVTYEEVG

-671 NDYPVTRLTYTD
+671 DGYLANSLMYSDNDVPHYT
-683 GQMLDSF
+683 
-690 VFTSVNPPE
+690 FTSVPQE
-699 PNEASISMSV
+699 SARRATLAI
-709 NVRPDGEVRI
+709 NVDVSSSGEVEITNDWPLVGSIVQFRN
-719 KEGMPFSGVLAR
+719 
-731 YGEYG
+731 YG
-736 ILYDEEKGAWV
+736 IAYDKEKKAWA
-747 YRDQVIRYFIDGV
+747 YNGQIIKYFIDGV
-760 NGQFP
+760 DGQFP
-765 LLLRDDGE
+765 FLLRDDGE
-773 ISLKVNYNANH
+773 INLKVNYDENH
-784 YISGLETIP
+784 YLSGLEKIS

-807 DGQTEQTESTE
+807 DGQPVQTESTE
-818 QPAQPAQTQQLAADT
+818 QTAQTQQLAADT

-899 IIWTY
+899 ITWTY

>member
-1 MDLLTMSLSA
+1 MDLLTMSISA

-59 LLQPK
+59 LLQPR
-64 QQSIQTVQEESTV
+64 QQAIQTVQEESTV

-95 VTPAVDSAT
+95 VTPAVDSAA
-104 GEAEEITATPA
+104 GEAEEITTAPTQQPSA
-115 RQESS
+115 A
-120 SPTVQQ
+120 PTVQQ

-131 QPPQAEETKPAIS
+131 QPPQAEEKTKPAIS

-189 WLQRQKEKMP
+189 WLRRQKEKMP

-377 EEKNTIE
+377 
-384 SETVSV
+384 SEIAW
-390 TSELTEKEKNQ
+390 Q
-401 IGWEYNRKWQLADY
+401 YNRENLLWNY
-415 IPYGFAYNEETEK
+415 IPYGFEFNQERNK
-428 WQYQGLDVHAF
+428 WQYQNVDVHYF
-439 LDPEKDIHLI
+439 LDEKK
-449 NDEPGLSFLATY
+449 G
-461 DENGKLNIQR
+461 
-471 IDRETAGKLYI
+471 I
-482 EYFGSPILY
+482 EYYTEESGISFRAVYLDDGRLILTQLNRQEADDLYFQGGSSPVRY
-491 DNRIDL
+491 DNRYDL
-497 YKDNPDTIFVG
+497 YENDKDSIYVG
-508 QWSEYDKRSG
+508 QWEESVKQFRATRYVDFGMTMDTRSH
-518 ADGYLEFGLSLDMES
+518 LL
-533 NLVYNGELVRYFID
+533 YNGELVRYFID

-560 DRDLADRQSELC
+560 DRDLADRQSERC
-572 AYIYEYYNPEGTVD
+572 AFLYEYYNPEGTVD

-619 GKQFQLVDIKEREE
+619 GKTFKTLDLQQRDEDTQNGRH
-633 LNRKVENLSWDD
+633 LSWTL
-645 MLEKLS
+645 MVRKLD
-651 ALEAQGITYETIG
+651 ALEEYGVTYEEVG

-671 NDYPVTRLTYTD
+671 DGYLVNRLVYSDSDVPYGYT
-683 GQMLDSF
+683 
-690 VFTSVNPPE
+690 FTSIPQE
-699 PNEASISMSV
+699 SSRRASLEIGVDVSSG
-709 NVRPDGEVRI
+709 GEVEITNDWPLVGSIVQFRN
-719 KEGMPFSGVLAR
+719 
-731 YGEYG
+731 YG
-736 ILYDEEKGAWV
+736 IAYDKEKKAWA
-747 YRDQVIRYFIDGV
+747 YNGQIIKYFIDGV
-760 NGQFP
+760 DGQFP
-765 LLLRDDGE
+765 FLLRDDGE
-773 ISLKVNYNANH
+773 INLKVNYDENH
-784 YISGLETIP
+784 YISGLEKIS

>member
-59 LLQPK
+59 LLQPR
-64 QQSIQTVQEESTV
+64 QQAIQTVQEESTV

-95 VTPAVDSAT
+95 VTPAVDSAA

-120 SPTVQQ
+120 STTVQQ

-131 QPPQAEETKPAIS
+131 QPPQAEEKTKPAIS

-189 WLQRQKEKMP
+189 WLRRQKEKMP

-217 YGVRRPTIL
+217 YGVRKPTIL

-377 EEKNTIE
+377 
-384 SETVSV
+384 SEIAW
-390 TSELTEKEKNQ
+390 Q
-401 IGWEYNRKWQLADY
+401 YNRENLLWNY
-415 IPYGFAYNEETEK
+415 IPYGFEFNQERNK
-428 WQYQGLDVHAF
+428 WQYQNVDVHYF
-439 LDPEKDIHLI
+439 LDEKK
-449 NDEPGLSFLATY
+449 G
-461 DENGKLNIQR
+461 
-471 IDRETAGKLYI
+471 I
-482 EYFGSPILY
+482 EYYTEESGISFRAVYLDDGRLILTQLNRQEADDLYFQGGSSPVRY
-491 DNRIDL
+491 DNRYDL
-497 YKDNPDTIFVG
+497 YENDKDSIYVG
-508 QWSEYDKRSG
+508 QWEESVKQFRATRYVDFGMTMDTRSH
-518 ADGYLEFGLSLDMES
+518 LL
-533 NLVYNGELVRYFID
+533 YNGELVRYFID

-560 DRDLADRQSELC
+560 DRDLADRQSERC
-572 AYIYEYYNPEGTVD
+572 AYLYEYYNPEGTVD

-591 AEQEREDSNPRGLG
+591 AEQEREDSSPRGLG

-610 KEFEPSVLE
+610 EEFEPSVLE
-619 GKQFQLVDIKEREE
+619 GKTFKTLDLQQRDEDTQNGRH
-633 LNRKVENLSWDD
+633 LSWTL
-645 MLEKLS
+645 MVRKLD
-651 ALEAQGITYETIG
+651 ALEEYGVTYEEVG

-671 NDYPVTRLTYTD
+671 DGYLVNSLMYSDNDVPHYT
-683 GQMLDSF
+683 
-690 VFTSVNPPE
+690 FTSVPQE
-699 PNEASISMSV
+699 SARRATLAI
-709 NVRPDGEVRI
+709 NVDVSSSGEVEITNDWPLVGSIVQFRN
-719 KEGMPFSGVLAR
+719 
-731 YGEYG
+731 YG
-736 ILYDEEKGAWV
+736 IAYDKEKKAWA
-747 YRDQVIRYFIDGV
+747 YNGQIIKYFIDGV
-760 NGQFP
+760 DGQFP
-765 LLLRDDGE
+765 FLLRDDGE
-773 ISLKVNYNANH
+773 INLKVNYDENH
-784 YISGLETIP
+784 YVSGLEKIS

-807 DGQTEQTESTE
+807 DSQTEQT
-818 QPAQPAQTQQLAADT
+818 AQPAQMQQPAADT

-852 NHYGDTNSR
+852 SYAGDTNSR
-861 RYWAQEGTP
+861 NYWAPEGTP

-889 NRVQVQDASG
+889 NCVQVQDANG
-899 IIWTY
+899 ITWTY

>member
-59 LLQPK
+59 LLQPR
-64 QQSIQTVQEESTV
+64 QQAIQTVQEESTV

-95 VTPAVDSAT
+95 VTPAVDSAA
-104 GEAEEITATPA
+104 GEAEEITTAPTQQPSA
-115 RQESS
+115 A
-120 SPTVQQ
+120 PTVQQ

-131 QPPQAEETKPAIS
+131 QPPQAEEKTKPAIS

-377 EEKNTIE
+377 
-384 SETVSV
+384 SEIAW
-390 TSELTEKEKNQ
+390 Q
-401 IGWEYNRKWQLADY
+401 YNRENLLWNY
-415 IPYGFAYNEETEK
+415 IPYGFEFNQERNK
-428 WQYQGLDVHAF
+428 WQYQNVDVHYF
-439 LDPEKDIHLI
+439 LDEKK
-449 NDEPGLSFLATY
+449 G
-461 DENGKLNIQR
+461 
-471 IDRETAGKLYI
+471 I
-482 EYFGSPILY
+482 EYYTEESGISFRAVYLDDGRLILTQLNRQEADDLYFQGGSSPVRY
-491 DNRIDL
+491 DNRYDL
-497 YKDNPDTIFVG
+497 YENDKDSIYVG
-508 QWSEYDKRSG
+508 QWEESVKQFRATRYVDFGMTMDTRSH
-518 ADGYLEFGLSLDMES
+518 LL
-533 NLVYNGELVRYFID
+533 YNGELVRYFID

-560 DRDLADRQSELC
+560 DRDLADRQSERC
-572 AYIYEYYNPEGTVD
+572 AYLYEYYNPEGTVD

-591 AEQEREDSNPRGLG
+591 AEQEREDSSPRGLG

-610 KEFEPSVLE
+610 EEFEPSVLE
-619 GKQFQLVDIKEREE
+619 GKTFKTLDLQQRDEDTQNGRH
-633 LNRKVENLSWDD
+633 LSWTL
-645 MLEKLS
+645 MVRKLD
-651 ALEAQGITYETIG
+651 ALEEYGVTYEEVG

-671 NDYPVTRLTYTD
+671 DGYLVNRLVYSDSDVPYGYT
-683 GQMLDSF
+683 
-690 VFTSVNPPE
+690 FTSIPQE
-699 PNEASISMSV
+699 SSRRASLEIGVDVSSS
-709 NVRPDGEVRI
+709 GEVEITNDWPLVGSIVQFRN
-719 KEGMPFSGVLAR
+719 
-731 YGEYG
+731 YG
-736 ILYDEEKGAWV
+736 IAYDKEKKAWA
-747 YRDQVIRYFIDGV
+747 YNGQIIKYFIDGV
-760 NGQFP
+760 DGQFP
-765 LLLRDDGE
+765 FLLRDDGE
-773 ISLKVNYNANH
+773 INLKVNYDENH

>member
-1 MDLLTMSLSA
+1 MDLLTMSISA

-95 VTPAVDSAT
+95 VTPAVDSAA

-126 STPTE
+126 SIPTE

-153 WGVGAAA
+153 WGIGAAA
-160 LGLYFVVGYWRAT
+160 LGLYFVVGYWRTT

-350 MAVVLVFTLTACLA
+350 MAVVLVFTMTACLA

-377 EEKNTIE
+377 
-384 SETVSV
+384 SEIAW
-390 TSELTEKEKNQ
+390 Q
-401 IGWEYNRKWQLADY
+401 YNRENLLWNY
-415 IPYGFAYNEETEK
+415 IPYGFEFNQERNK
-428 WQYQGLDVHAF
+428 WQYQNVDVHYF
-439 LDPEKDIHLI
+439 LDEKK
-449 NDEPGLSFLATY
+449 G
-461 DENGKLNIQR
+461 
-471 IDRETAGKLYI
+471 I
-482 EYFGSPILY
+482 EYYTEESGISFRAVYLDDGRLILTQLNRQEADDLYFQGGSSPVRY
-491 DNRIDL
+491 DNRYDL
-497 YKDNPDTIFVG
+497 YENDKDSIYVG
-508 QWSEYDKRSG
+508 QWEESVKQFRATRYVDFGMTMDTRSH
-518 ADGYLEFGLSLDMES
+518 LL
-533 NLVYNGELVRYFID
+533 YNGELVRYFID

-560 DRDLADRQSELC
+560 DRDLADRQSERC
-572 AYIYEYYNPEGTVD
+572 AYLYEYYNPEGTVD

-591 AEQEREDSNPRGLG
+591 AEQEREDSSPRGLG

-610 KEFEPSVLE
+610 EEFEPSVLE
-619 GKQFQLVDIKEREE
+619 GKTFKTLDLQQRDEDTQNGRH
-633 LNRKVENLSWDD
+633 LSWTL
-645 MLEKLS
+645 MVRKLD
-651 ALEAQGITYETIG
+651 ALEEYGVTYEEVG

-671 NDYPVTRLTYTD
+671 DGYLVNSLMYSDNDVPHYT
-683 GQMLDSF
+683 
-690 VFTSVNPPE
+690 FTSVPQE
-699 PNEASISMSV
+699 SARRATLAI
-709 NVRPDGEVRI
+709 NVDVSSSGEVEITNDWPLVGSIVQFRN
-719 KEGMPFSGVLAR
+719 
-731 YGEYG
+731 YG
-736 ILYDEEKGAWV
+736 IAYDKEQKAWA
-747 YRDQVIRYFIDGV
+747 YNGQIIKYFIDGV
-760 NGQFP
+760 DGQFP
-765 LLLRDDGE
+765 FLLRDDGE
-773 ISLKVNYNANH
+773 INLKVNYDENH
-784 YISGLETIP
+784 YISGLEKIS

-807 DGQTEQTESTE
+807 DSQTGQTEPTV
-818 QPAQPAQTQQLAADT
+818 QPTQTQQLATDT

-899 IIWTY
+899 ITWTY

>member
-95 VTPAVDSAT
+95 AAPAVDSAA
-104 GEAEEITATPA
+104 GEAEEITATTA

-131 QPPQAEETKPAIS
+131 QPPQAEEEETKPAIS

-189 WLQRQKEKMP
+189 WLRRQKEKMP

-273 VWVMYVLANRDLE
+273 VWVMYILANRDLE

-377 EEKNTIE
+377 
-384 SETVSV
+384 SEIAW
-390 TSELTEKEKNQ
+390 Q
-401 IGWEYNRKWQLADY
+401 YNRENLLWNY
-415 IPYGFAYNEETEK
+415 IPYGFEFNQERNK
-428 WQYQGLDVHAF
+428 WQYQNVDVHYF
-439 LDPEKDIHLI
+439 LDEKK
-449 NDEPGLSFLATY
+449 G
-461 DENGKLNIQR
+461 
-471 IDRETAGKLYI
+471 I
-482 EYFGSPILY
+482 EYYTEESGISFRAVYLDDGRLILTQLNRQEADDLYFQGGSSPVRY
-491 DNRIDL
+491 DNRYDL
-497 YKDNPDTIFVG
+497 YENDKDSIYVG
-508 QWSEYDKRSG
+508 QWEESVKQFRATRYVDFGMTMDTRSH
-518 ADGYLEFGLSLDMES
+518 LL
-533 NLVYNGELVRYFID
+533 YNGELVRYFID

-560 DRDLADRQSELC
+560 DRDLADRQSERC
-572 AYIYEYYNPEGTVD
+572 AYLYEYYNPEGTVD

-591 AEQEREDSNPRGLG
+591 AEQEREDSSPRGLG

-610 KEFEPSVLE
+610 EEFEPSVLE
-619 GKQFQLVDIKEREE
+619 GKTFKTLDLQQRDEDTQNGRH
-633 LNRKVENLSWDD
+633 LSWTL
-645 MLEKLS
+645 MVRKLD
-651 ALEAQGITYETIG
+651 ALEEYGVTYEEVG

-671 NDYPVTRLTYTD
+671 DGYLVNSLMYSDNDVPHYT
-683 GQMLDSF
+683 
-690 VFTSVNPPE
+690 FTSVPQE
-699 PNEASISMSV
+699 SARRATLAI
-709 NVRPDGEVRI
+709 NVDVSSSGEVEITNDWPLVGSIVQFRN
-719 KEGMPFSGVLAR
+719 
-731 YGEYG
+731 YG
-736 ILYDEEKGAWV
+736 IAYDKEKKAWA
-747 YRDQVIRYFIDGV
+747 YNGQIIKYFIDGV
-760 NGQFP
+760 DGQFP
-765 LLLRDDGE
+765 FLLRDDGE
-773 ISLKVNYNANH
+773 INLKVNYDENH
-784 YISGLETIP
+784 YISGLEKIS

-807 DGQTEQTESTE
+807 DSQPVQAESTE
-818 QPAQPAQTQQLAADT
+818 QTAQTQQLAADT

>member
-1 MDLLTMSLSA
+1 MDLLTMSISA

-95 VTPAVDSAT
+95 VTPAVDSAA
-104 GEAEEITATPA
+104 GEAEEITAMPA

-126 STPTE
+126 SIPTE
-131 QPPQAEETKPAIS
+131 QQLQAEEETKPAIS

-160 LGLYFVVGYWRAT
+160 LGLYFVVGYWRVT

-189 WLQRQKEKMP
+189 WLRRQKEKMP

-345 LLSVV
+345 LLSAV

-377 EEKNTIE
+377 
-384 SETVSV
+384 SEIAW
-390 TSELTEKEKNQ
+390 Q
-401 IGWEYNRKWQLADY
+401 YNRENLLWNY
-415 IPYGFAYNEETEK
+415 IPYGFEFNQERNK
-428 WQYQGLDVHAF
+428 WQYQNVDVHYF
-439 LDPEKDIHLI
+439 LDEKK
-449 NDEPGLSFLATY
+449 G
-461 DENGKLNIQR
+461 
-471 IDRETAGKLYI
+471 I
-482 EYFGSPILY
+482 EYYTEESGISFRAVYLDDGRLILTQLNRQEADDLYFQGGSSPVRY
-491 DNRIDL
+491 DNRYDL
-497 YKDNPDTIFVG
+497 YENDKDSIYVG
-508 QWSEYDKRSG
+508 QWEESVKQFRATRYVDFGMTMDTRSH
-518 ADGYLEFGLSLDMES
+518 LL
-533 NLVYNGELVRYFID
+533 YNGELVRYFID

-619 GKQFQLVDIKEREE
+619 GKQFQLVDIEEREQ
-633 LNRKVENLSWDD
+633 RKQEEEVLSWDEK
-645 MLEKLS
+645 LEKLD
-651 ALEAQGITYETIG
+651 ALKEYGVTYEKID
-664 EGIQMYY
+664 EGIQMHYQGY
-671 NDYPVTRLTYTD
+671 LVSRLVYAGAD
-683 GQMLDSF
+683 VPHSF
-690 VFTSVNPPE
+690 TLTSVGVPME
-699 PNEASISMSV
+699 RRASMSV
-709 NVRPDGEVRI
+709 YVDVSSGGEVEI
-719 KEGMPFSGVLAR
+719 SNDWPLVGSIVLFR
-731 YGEYG
+731 NYG
-736 ILYDEEKGAWV
+736 IAYDEEQKAWA
-747 YRDQVIRYFIDGV
+747 YNGQIIKYFIDGV
-760 NGQFP
+760 DGQFP
-765 LLLRDDGE
+765 FLLRDDGE
-773 ISLKVNYNANH
+773 INLKVNYDENH
-784 YISGLETIP
+784 YISGLEKIS

-807 DGQTEQTESTE
+807 DGQPVQTESTE
-818 QPAQPAQTQQLAADT
+818 QTAQTQQLAADT

>member
-1 MDLLTMSLSA
+1 MDLLTMSISA

-95 VTPAVDSAT
+95 VTSAVDSAA
-104 GEAEEITATPA
+104 GEAEEITTAPTQQPSA
-115 RQESS
+115 A
-120 SPTVQQ
+120 PTVQQ

-131 QPPQAEETKPAIS
+131 QPPQAEEETKPAIS

-189 WLQRQKEKMP
+189 WLRRQKEKMP

-217 YGVRRPTIL
+217 YGVRKPTIL

-259 LLSAALCLHWFNPL
+259 LLSAVLCLHWFNPL

-370 ETSAQTA
+370 ETDEQTA
-377 EEKNTIE
+377 
-384 SETVSV
+384 SEIAW
-390 TSELTEKEKNQ
+390 Q
-401 IGWEYNRKWQLADY
+401 YNRENLLWNY
-415 IPYGFAYNEETEK
+415 IPYGFEFNQERNK
-428 WQYQGLDVHAF
+428 WQYQNVNVHYF
-439 LDPEKDIHLI
+439 LDEKK
-449 NDEPGLSFLATY
+449 G
-461 DENGKLNIQR
+461 
-471 IDRETAGKLYI
+471 I
-482 EYFGSPILY
+482 EYYTEESGISFRAVYLDDGRLILTQLNRQEADDLYFQGGSSPVRY
-491 DNRIDL
+491 DNRYDL
-497 YKDNPDTIFVG
+497 YENDKDSIYVG
-508 QWSEYDKRSG
+508 QWEESVKQFRATRYVDFGMTMDTRSH
-518 ADGYLEFGLSLDMES
+518 LL
-533 NLVYNGELVRYFID
+533 YNGELVRYFID

-560 DRDLADRQSELC
+560 DRDLADRQSERC
-572 AYIYEYYNPEGTVD
+572 AYLYEYYNPEGTVD

-610 KEFEPSVLE
+610 EEFEPSVLE
-619 GKQFQLVDIKEREE
+619 GKTFKTLDLQQRDEDTQNGRH
-633 LNRKVENLSWDD
+633 LSWTL
-645 MLEKLS
+645 MVRKLD
-651 ALEAQGITYETIG
+651 ALEEYGVTYEEVG

-671 NDYPVTRLTYTD
+671 DGYLVNSLMYSDNDVPHYT
-683 GQMLDSF
+683 
-690 VFTSVNPPE
+690 FTSVPQE
-699 PNEASISMSV
+699 SARRATLAI
-709 NVRPDGEVRI
+709 NVDVSSSGEVEITNDWPLVGSIVQFRN
-719 KEGMPFSGVLAR
+719 
-731 YGEYG
+731 YG
-736 ILYDEEKGAWV
+736 IAYDKEKKAWA
-747 YRDQVIRYFIDGV
+747 YNGQIIKYFIDGV
-760 NGQFP
+760 DGQFP
-765 LLLRDDGE
+765 FLLRDDGE
-773 ISLKVNYNANH
+773 INLKVNYDENH
-784 YISGLETIP
+784 YISGLEKIS

-807 DGQTEQTESTE
+807 DGQPVQTESTE
-818 QPAQPAQTQQLAADT
+818 QTAQTQQFAADT

>member
-1 MDLLTMSLSA
+1 MDLLTMSISA

-59 LLQPK
+59 LLQPR
-64 QQSIQTVQEESTV
+64 QQAIQTVQEESTV

-95 VTPAVDSAT
+95 VTPAVDSAA

-131 QPPQAEETKPAIS
+131 QPPQAEEKTKPAIS

-189 WLQRQKEKMP
+189 WLRRQKEKMP

-377 EEKNTIE
+377 EEKDIIE

-390 TSELTEKEKNQ
+390 TSELTENKKEKIAEKEQ
-401 IGWEYNRKWQLADY
+401 GQSDAVRKRYIVSYWKEPQELYRRDYQAKGFRFEEDGTLYYKDQLVRYFVDGATVEPHDGSYTIDDIRYKEQLCAYLYEY
-415 IPYGFAYNEETEK
+415 YNEE
-428 WQYQGLDVHAF
+428 GV
-439 LDPEKDIHLI
+439 
-449 NDEPGLSFLATY
+449 
-461 DENGKLNIQR
+461 
-471 IDRETAGKLYI
+471 
-482 EYFGSPILY
+482 
-491 DNRIDL
+491 IDL
-497 YKDNPDTIFVG
+497 YTVRWEDRGTSSPTSRGLGELMKVEIFDPDTFDDRAFIYATEVDWKNKTGGHNYILDDEIISAQATSDYKEENLSWDEKLEKLDALKEYGVTYEKIDEGIQMHYQGYLVNRLVYAGADVPHSFTLTSVG
-508 QWSEYDKRSG
+508 VPMERRASMSVYVDVSSGGEVEISNDWPLVGSIVQFRNYGIAYDKEKK
-518 ADGYLEFGLSLDMES
+518 AWA
-533 NLVYNGELVRYFID
+533 YNGQIIKYFID
-547 GVTYDFHDGDCML
+547 GVD
-560 DRDLADRQSELC
+560 
-572 AYIYEYYNPEGTVD
+572 
-586 LYAVY
+586 
-591 AEQEREDSNPRGLG
+591 
-605 NLIGI
+605 
-610 KEFEPSVLE
+610 
-619 GKQFQLVDIKEREE
+619 
-633 LNRKVENLSWDD
+633 
-645 MLEKLS
+645 
-651 ALEAQGITYETIG
+651 
-664 EGIQMYY
+664 
-671 NDYPVTRLTYTD
+671 
-683 GQMLDSF
+683 
-690 VFTSVNPPE
+690 
-699 PNEASISMSV
+699 
-709 NVRPDGEVRI
+709 
-719 KEGMPFSGVLAR
+719 
-731 YGEYG
+731 
-736 ILYDEEKGAWV
+736 
-747 YRDQVIRYFIDGV
+747 
-760 NGQFP
+760 GQFP
-765 LLLRDDGE
+765 FLLRDDGE
-773 ISLKVNYNANH
+773 INLKVNYDENH
-784 YISGLETIP
+784 YISGLEKIP

-807 DGQTEQTESTE
+807 DGQTEQTEPTEENE
-818 QPAQPAQTQQLAADT
+818 QPTQTQPIQQSEQLTQTQQ
-833 TTAAAPIAPVKETT
+833 
-847 MVEDV
+847 
-852 NHYGDTNSR
+852 
-861 RYWAQEGTP
+861 Q
-870 VTCSVAGEVVA
+870 
-881 SGWESGYG
+881 
-889 NRVQVQDASG
+889 
-899 IIWTY
+899 
-904 AHLKEISAQ
+904 
-913 QGDQLQAGEQLGT
+913 
-926 VGHTGNAG
+926 
-934 SPTTYCLGLYAEKDG
+934 
-949 QELNVAQLFARGEE
+949 E

>member
-1 MDLLTMSLSA
+1 MDLLTMSISA

-59 LLQPK
+59 LLQPR
-64 QQSIQTVQEESTV
+64 QQAIQTVQEESTV

-95 VTPAVDSAT
+95 VTPAVDSAA
-104 GEAEEITATPA
+104 GEAEEITTAPTQQPSA
-115 RQESS
+115 A
-120 SPTVQQ
+120 PTVQQ

-131 QPPQAEETKPAIS
+131 QPPQAEEETKPAIS

-189 WLQRQKEKMP
+189 WLRRQKEKMP

-273 VWVMYVLANRDLE
+273 VWVMYILANRDLE

-390 TSELTEKEKNQ
+390 TSELTEKEKNH
-401 IGWEYNRKWQLADY
+401 IGWEYNRKWLLWDY
-415 IPYGFAYNEETEK
+415 TAYGFTYNEETEK

-471 IDRETAGKLYI
+471 IDRKTAGKLYI

-586 LYAVY
+586 LYTVY

-619 GKQFQLVDIKEREE
+619 GKQFQLVDIEEREQ
-633 LNRKVENLSWDD
+633 RKQEEEVLSWDEK
-645 MLEKLS
+645 LEKLD
-651 ALEAQGITYETIG
+651 ALKEYGVTYEKID
-664 EGIQMYY
+664 EGIQMHYQGY
-671 NDYPVTRLTYTD
+671 LVSRLVYAGAD
-683 GQMLDSF
+683 VPHSF
-690 VFTSVNPPE
+690 TLTSVGVPME
-699 PNEASISMSV
+699 RRASMSV
-709 NVRPDGEVRI
+709 YVDVSSGGEVEI
-719 KEGMPFSGVLAR
+719 SNDWPLVGSIVLFR
-731 YGEYG
+731 NYG
-736 ILYDEEKGAWV
+736 IAYDEEQKAWA
-747 YRDQVIRYFIDGV
+747 YNGQIIKYFIDGV
-760 NGQFP
+760 DGQFP
-765 LLLRDDGE
+765 FLLRDDGE
-773 ISLKVNYNANH
+773 INLKVNYDENH
-784 YISGLETIP
+784 YVSGLEKIP

-807 DGQTEQTESTE
+807 DSQTGQTEPTV
-818 QPAQPAQTQQLAADT
+818 QPTQTQQLATDT

-852 NHYGDTNSR
+852 NHAGDTNSR